1 MQNACLFWKSMKL
14 MREQNNS
21 STHVQNSA
29 QQHASNSTNA
39 LFDASAFQ
47 REQGQRTHWHTFPL
61 MVVLTCSWFCFQG
74 FAHKELWHPCLPAGL
89 GTFWRPMPSSE
100 KTALRQT
107 GNTLEEQW
115 ESLGDCSLQQLG
127 WAAASL
133 EWLEVSYCPQW
144 SRVTKTWSCST

>member
-14 MREQNNS
+14 INNS
-21 STHVQNSA
+21 STHMQSPA

-74 FAHKELWHPCLPAGL
+74 FAHIAVSDCDILPAAL
-89 GTFWRPMPSSE
+89 GTFDAQCHPVRRLLLDKLVLVW
-100 KTALRQT
+100 
-107 GNTLEEQW
+107 
-115 ESLGDCSLQQLG
+115 
-127 WAAASL
+127 
-133 EWLEVSYCPQW
+133 
-144 SRVTKTWSCST
+144 

>member
-14 MREQNNS
+14 MRVQKNS
-21 STHVQNSA
+21 STHVQNSTQHWG

-74 FAHKELWHPCLPAGL
+74 FAHIVVSDCDILPAAL
-89 GTFWRPMPSSE
+89 GTFDAQCHPVRRLLLDKLVLVW
-100 KTALRQT
+100 
-107 GNTLEEQW
+107 
-115 ESLGDCSLQQLG
+115 
-127 WAAASL
+127 
-133 EWLEVSYCPQW
+133 
-144 SRVTKTWSCST
+144 

>member
-74 FAHKELWHPCLPAGL
+74 FAHIAVIALSDCGILPAAL
-89 GTFWRPMPSSE
+89 GTFYAQCHPVRRLLLDKLVLVW
-100 KTALRQT
+100 
-107 GNTLEEQW
+107 
-115 ESLGDCSLQQLG
+115 
-127 WAAASL
+127 
-133 EWLEVSYCPQW
+133 
-144 SRVTKTWSCST
+144 